1 MEQKGTANG
10 AVHVGRMKMQK
21 TFTDAYIRKL
31 NELCKL
37 TECNKECDGIGW
49 CKQVFES
56 LYIPEKI
63 KAEVRNVG
71 PR

>member
-1 MEQKGTANG
+1 
-10 AVHVGRMKMQK
+10 MQK